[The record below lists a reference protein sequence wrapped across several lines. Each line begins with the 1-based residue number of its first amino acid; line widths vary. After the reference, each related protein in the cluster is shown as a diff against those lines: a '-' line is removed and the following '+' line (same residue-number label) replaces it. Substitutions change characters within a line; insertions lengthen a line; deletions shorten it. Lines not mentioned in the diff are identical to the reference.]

1 MGHLQNKREQSI
13 TFRSDNSSSLE
24 CANIL
29 TCGCLWLSSILNMC
43 KSFLS
48 QKPTAHV
55 LLTEKIIEEFG
66 LKVLKSVIP
75 VVCNILVQITQTEID
90 LNTTSDACFR
100 SCLALIRSVILFRK
114 ECSKQKSMTKK
125 IVSQDRMNLCTVE

>member
-1 MGHLQNKREQSI
+1 
-13 TFRSDNSSSLE
+13 
-24 CANIL
+24 
-29 TCGCLWLSSILNMC
+29 MC

-114 ECSKQKSMTKK
+114 ECSKQKSMIKEIPVPDGLTNKENRQPGSNESMYGGIDDDYLLNINLEDLSNYK
-125 IVSQDRMNLCTVE
+125 SHIQSQ